1 MLSIAEW
8 LTIRDLKGNLPDVG
22 TRKIA
27 EYLGRSRGA
36 VRKALASERYCK
48 HTRHGSVVLTVE
60 SASLNSNEQT
70 GGPVARRNVLMNEII
85 EGIYQWHKGTSIQAA
100 SRSLGIDR
108 KTLRKYLTMAKQC
121 GVDRTHPLC
130 DEYELAQKL
139 NALRQVVHETPAMNA
154 LDRLKGDIE
163 RWLADPTI
171 TAKKI
176 WQLAVERGT
185 TAGYA
190 SVKRYLNAQFPF
202 EVPEV
207 TVHITTTSGYVA
219 RRIPKEAAEKGLKTH
234 VAVEHHVYK
243 RERNEKD
250 NVWMRR
256 LVQGDIG
263 LDELT
268 ADMGSLIPPDDTAKL
283 YECALCRPVRY
294 RNRALSVLSLL
305 KGISQRRVSEY
316 LLIARKSVNRSY
328 VTYKTEGVQSIVS
341 DKGKRLLKQDDP
353 VYADK
358 VFSILHSPPSSY
370 GFNRTSWRQVD
381 IKKVLADNQMP
392 LSRTGIRSIIKKS
405 GFKYRK
411 ARTVLTSNDPLYREK
426 VEEIKSILSN
436 LGPKEKF
443 FSIDEY
449 GPFAVKLQGGKSL
462 VPAGET
468 KTVPQWQKS
477 KGSIILTAALELS
490 TNQVTHFY
498 SKRKTTAEMIELLD
512 ILVDRHADEER
523 IYFSWDAASW
533 HASKELYRK
542 VDMINSEEYR
552 SKKRSPLVKLAPL
565 PTCAQ
570 FLNVIE
576 SVFSGM
582 ARAIIHNSDYQSVDK
597 CKAAIDRYVS
607 ERNEY
612 FKKHPKKADN
622 RIWGKERVE
631 ATFKESNNCKDPM
644 YCR

>member
-1 MLSIAEW
+1 MISIEEW
-8 LTIRDLKGNLPDVG
+8 LAIRILKRNHPDLG

-27 EYLGRSRGA
+27 EFLGRSRGA
-36 VRKALASERYCK
+36 VRKALAPEPYCRCDRK
-48 HTRHGSVVLTVE
+48 GCVE
-60 SASLNSNEQT
+60 VTIEPAHSLPTEQT
-70 GGPVARRNVLMNEII
+70 GGPMARRNVLMNEIL

-100 SRSLGIDR
+100 SRSLGMDR

-121 GVDRTHPLC
+121 GVDRTHPLR
-130 DEYELAQKL
+130 DEYGLAQKL
-139 NALRQVVHETPAMNA
+139 NALRQVVRETPAMNA
-154 LDRLKGDIE
+154 LDRLKGDIAQ
-163 RWLADPTI
+163 WLADPTI

-176 WQLAVERGT
+176 WQLANERGT

-207 TVHITTTSGYVA
+207 TVHITTTSRYVA
-219 RRIPKEAAEKGLKTH
+219 RRIPKEVAEKGLKTH
-234 VAVEHHVYK
+234 VVVEHRVYK
-243 RERNEKD
+243 TERKEKD
-250 NVWMRR
+250 NIWMRR

-263 LDELT
+263 LDELM
-268 ADMGSLIPPDDTAKL
+268 ADLGSLIPPDDTAKL

-305 KGISQRRVSEY
+305 KGISRRRISEY

-328 VTYKTEGVQSIVS
+328 VTYKAEGVQSIVS

-358 VFSILHSPPSSY
+358 VFSILHSPPSSH

-449 GPFAVKLQGGKSL
+449 GPFAVKLQGGRSL
-462 VPAGET
+462 VPAGTT

-498 SKRKTTAEMIELLD
+498 SKRKNTAEMIELLN
-512 ILVDRHADEER
+512 ILVDKYANEES

-533 HASKELYRK
+533 HASKELYKK
-542 VDMINSEEYR
+542 VDMINSAEYR
-552 SKKRSPLVKLAPL
+552 SQRTSPYVKLAPL

-582 ARAIIHNSDYQSVDK
+582 ARAIIHNSDYGSVDE
-597 CKAAIDRYVS
+597 CKAAINRYFR
-607 ERNEY
+607 ERNEH
-612 FKKHPKKADN
+612 FSQHPKKAGN
-622 RIWGKERVE
+622 RIWREERVE
-631 ATFKESNNCKDPM
+631 AAFKESNNCKDPM
-644 YCR
+644 YSR